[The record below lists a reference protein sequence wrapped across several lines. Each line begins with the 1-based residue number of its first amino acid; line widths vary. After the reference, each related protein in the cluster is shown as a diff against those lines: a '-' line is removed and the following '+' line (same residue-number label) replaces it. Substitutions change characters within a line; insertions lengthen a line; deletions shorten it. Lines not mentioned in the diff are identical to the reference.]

1 MLGYNKTTSKDK
13 TLRAILLQAFQVLAL
28 LKTEGRIDLQAII
41 DLVGDEDPALV
52 SAVGKLDTKLF
63 RQIVQD
69 VETLKITTTHL
80 FSTAGEPLD
89 MDLLWG
95 TGAHARPGRTRLSI
109 VSTKFFRDESQV
121 LFWVAQLLL
130 SITRW
135 SAKNPKDHLQA
146 AVMFDEADMY
156 LPALRQP
163 ATKAPMENLL
173 KRSRSAGLGVL
184 LATQSPGDLD
194 YRCRDNIRTWFLG
207 RIKEQTALSKLKP
220 MVEGAPGGDVL
231 SKLPN
236 HETGEFY
243 VVGEKKGVSFRAQR
257 SMLDIEQI
265 ADEEL
270 ILLARSTTDRAR

>member
-1 MLGYNKTTSKDK
+1 M
-13 TLRAILLQAFQVLAL
+13 
-28 LKTEGRIDLQAII
+28 
-41 DLVGDEDPALV
+41 
-52 SAVGKLDTKLF
+52 
-63 RQIVQD
+63 
-69 VETLKITTTHL
+69 
-80 FSTAGEPLD
+80 
-89 MDLLWG
+89 G
-95 TGAHARPGRTRLSI
+95 TGTHARPGRTRLSI
-109 VSTKFFRDESQV
+109 ISTKFLRDESQV

-130 SITRW
+130 AVTRW
-135 SAKNPKDHLQA
+135 SAKNPKEHLQA
-146 AVMFDEADMY
+146 VVMFDEADMY

-220 MVEGAPGGDVL
+220 MVEDKPGDVL

-243 VVGEKKGVSFRAQR
+243 VVGENKGEQFRAHR
-257 SMLDIEQI
+257 SMLDTEQI

-270 ILLARSTTDRAR
+270 IWLARGTADRAK